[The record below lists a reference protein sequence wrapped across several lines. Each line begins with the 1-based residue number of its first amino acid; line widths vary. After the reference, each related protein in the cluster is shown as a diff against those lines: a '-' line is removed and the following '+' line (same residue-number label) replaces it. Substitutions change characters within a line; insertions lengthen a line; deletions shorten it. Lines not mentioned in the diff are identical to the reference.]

1 MTKYKDYKQWNEA
14 RTQEVNQF
22 VELNCIFAF
31 GRDQL
36 QEALKEHNL
45 TEKEF
50 ESDFVGFIGGGAIRE
65 SKIKD
70 YEAMCKK
77 HFDELQENLKDFD
90 FAYSAFYYEL
100 ANHEYGYTHDETE
113 ALIDLGLM
121 PKDIESNPILNKAF
135 CKAALELRN
144 QD

>member
-50 ESDFVGFIGGGAIRE
+50 ERLSE
-65 SKIKD
+65 HCSKIRRVLIASRTTAK
-70 YEAMCKK
+70 
-77 HFDELQENLKDFD
+77 ENM
-90 FAYSAFYYEL
+90 
-100 ANHEYGYTHDETE
+100 NRG
-113 ALIDLGLM
+113 
-121 PKDIESNPILNKAF
+121 N
-135 CKAALELRN
+135 
-144 QD
+144 